1 LLEEIKRESI
11 RERRRIT
18 RDRENYFVLEASRKK
33 QFCQKIVFVVV
44 FSYYL
49 LIYLSYLHHHIKAL
63 KTPTYSS
70 VVAYIRIINV
80 RCVVGGVVYV
90 KVIDLRTKVVVLV
103 VSLLL
108 REGRRVCARGERC
121 CFEAA
126 Q

>member
-1 LLEEIKRESI
+1 
-11 RERRRIT
+11 
-18 RDRENYFVLEASRKK
+18 LEASRKK
-33 QFCQKIVFVVV
+33 QFCKKIVFVVV

-49 LIYLSYLHHHIKAL
+49 LIYLSYLHHHINAL

-103 VSLLL
+103 VSLL

>member
-1 LLEEIKRESI
+1 MLEEIKREII
-11 RERRRIT
+11 REREEL

-33 QFCQKIVFVVV
+33 QFCKKIVFVVV

-49 LIYLSYLHHHIKAL
+49 LIYLSYLHHHINAL

-126 Q
+126 

>member
-1 LLEEIKRESI
+1 MLEEIKREII
-11 RERRRIT
+11 RERRIT
-18 RDRENYFVLEASRKK
+18 RSRELFCLGSFEKKAVLPKN
-33 QFCQKIVFVVV
+33 CVCCC

-49 LIYLSYLHHHIKAL
+49 LIYLSYLHHHINAL

-80 RCVVGGVVYV
+80 RCVVGVVVYV

-103 VSLLL
+103 VSLLS

-126 Q
+126 